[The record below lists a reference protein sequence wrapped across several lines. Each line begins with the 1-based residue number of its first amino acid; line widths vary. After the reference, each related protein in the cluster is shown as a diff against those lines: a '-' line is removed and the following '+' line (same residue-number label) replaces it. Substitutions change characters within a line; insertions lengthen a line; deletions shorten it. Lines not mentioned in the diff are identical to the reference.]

1 VVRVPL
7 HGRRVRGW
15 VLDADST
22 PPSGVE
28 LSEITH
34 LTGAGPD
41 SGTID
46 LCRWV
51 ARRWVG
57 RLPSVLRLATPDRV
71 VAGLPTLRVR
81 PADPA
86 GADPAAGEALDD
98 GPGVH
103 VLRVPPTRRLLG
115 VAIAAA
121 ARGQA
126 LVVTPSAAA
135 ADFVADRLRRAGAPV
150 ARWPGDFAAAS
161 GGATV
166 VGGRGAVF
174 APLPGLA
181 AVVVWDEHD
190 EGLQHES
197 SPTWHARE
205 VAVERARRA
214 GVPCLLVSP
223 CPSLEARALS
233 EPVRGDRGAE
243 RAGWAQ
249 IDVVDRRGEDLGRS
263 RLASSSFVRAARAE
277 LDSGGRVVC
286 VLNRTGRARL
296 LACRS
301 CGVVTGC
308 ASCGSAVRLDDDH
321 HLSCGRCGATRPPV
335 CLDCGSSALGLLRL
349 GVTRAREEL
358 EALLRVPVVGVTAA
372 GTIEADRTSGGVDA
386 GKDPLQS
393 APVVVG
399 TEAALHRVRGVGLVA
414 FLDMDQEL
422 LAPRY
427 RAAEEAL
434 ALLVLASRVVG
445 GRDGG
450 RVLVQTRLPDHEVLR
465 AAVRADPD
473 VVADAERGR
482 RDLLGLPPAAAV
494 ALVGGEAAGAFVERL
509 GRPLGVEVLGPDDG
523 NWLVRADDHET
534 LAAALGRVERPP
546 GRLRLRV
553 DPVRLR

>member
-1 VVRVPL
+1 VPL

-15 VLDADST
+15 VLDPDST
-22 PPSGVE
+22 PPAGVE
-28 LSEITH
+28 LADVTR

-41 SGTID
+41 AATID
-46 LCRWV
+46 LCAWV

-57 RLPSVLRLATPDRV
+57 RLPTVVRLATPDRA
-71 VAGLPTLRVR
+71 VAVTRPVRVR
-81 PADPA
+81 CAEVD
-86 GADPAAGEALDD
+86 GADPGALAALDR
-98 GPGVH
+98 GPGAH
-103 VLRVPPTRRLLG
+103 VLRVPPTQRLLG

-121 ARGQA
+121 SRGQA
-126 LVVTPSAAA
+126 LVVTPSVAA
-135 ADFVADRLRRAGAPV
+135 ADFVADRLRLAGAAV
-150 ARWPGDFAAAS
+150 ARWPGDWAGAAA
-161 GGATV
+161 GATV

-174 APLPGLA
+174 APLPELA

-190 EGLQHES
+190 ESLQHES

-214 GVPCLLVSP
+214 AVPCLLVSP
-223 CPSLEARALS
+223 CPSLEARALGEPHRSDRAS
-233 EPVRGDRGAE
+233 ERG
-243 RAGWAQ
+243 GWAPV
-249 IDVVDRRGEDLGRS
+249 DVVDRRTEDVGRS
-263 RLASSSFVRAARAE
+263 RLASPSFVNAARSV
-277 LDSGGRVVC
+277 LGNGGRVVC

-301 CGVVTGC
+301 CGVVAAC
-308 ASCGSAVRLDDDH
+308 ATCESATRLDDEH
-321 HLSCGRCGATRPPV
+321 HLVCGRCGEVRPPV
-335 CLDCGSSALGLLRL
+335 CAECGSTALGLMRL

-372 GTIEADRTSGGVDA
+372 GTIEGDAAPPGRGDDR
-386 GKDPLQS
+386 LRS

-399 TEAALHRVRGVGLVA
+399 TEAALHRVRGVDLVA
-414 FLDMDQEL
+414 FLDLDQEL
-422 LAPRY
+422 LATRY

-473 VVADAERGR
+473 VVADAERPR
-482 RDLLGLPPAAAV
+482 RELLGLPPAAAV
-494 ALVGGEAAGAFVERL
+494 ALVGGDAAPAFIERL
-509 GRPLGVEVLGPDDG
+509 GRPPGLEVLGPDDG
-523 NWLVRADDHET
+523 TWLVRAEDHET
-534 LAAALGRVERPP
+534 LAGALGAVERPP